1 MATFSQSPKQNNAT
15 LSPWIPK
22 GSPASQPARPTAT
35 SSSSCNQ
42 GRGTPLPWRL
52 AAWRWPWPWLV
63 CRPTRLPRVLARLG
77 ADKPS
82 WSQAGRVGG
91 LWPVLAQTNPPV
103 RGGVSMDRS
112 VMAALPGTTPRL
124 VRKSSSDGL
133 AWQHCMWVLQ
143 LFGKERPRP
152 FSRGRGALPL
162 AWARQA
168 GLRPKVRPAP
178 NILPPNAGHTRYR
191 CLG

>member
-1 MATFSQSPKQNNAT
+1 MGPGLDGT
-15 LSPWIPK
+15 
-22 GSPASQPARPTAT
+22 GSSTAVRQHGLPA
-35 SSSSCNQ
+35 C
-42 GRGTPLPWRL
+42 
-52 AAWRWPWPWLV
+52 
-63 CRPTRLPRVLARLG
+63 
-77 ADKPS
+77 PS
-82 WSQAGRVGG
+82 VPDSRG

-133 AWQHCMWVLQ
+133 AWQHCIWALQ
-143 LFGKERPRP
+143 LFGKGRPRR

-168 GLRPKVRPAP
+168 GRGSRPLIFCLPMQATHDIVALARRDSTLEAFRHNPTDGSFAPLATRPSTCTKCPNLRF
-178 NILPPNAGHTRYR
+178 LSY
-191 CLG
+191 